1 MFNLKCPLV
10 IFFLFLCLPFA
21 ESVNTRVACNKRNVE
36 NRMES
41 NHKKL
46 VNSRWACL
54 ILAGMVAVL
63 EVCFMLG
70 QRYLII
76 HACKTAFGEA
86 MTEEKDKFITLIVF
100 QYDSRNTEDPVPV
113 TECMEWGNQ
122 YYLTLEDSTRFRLD
136 SIFQEKL
143 YQKDIPVLTAVGC
156 RMGEQYI
163 QGSSLLAHPDYLAI
177 TEKTWRTSLKGKP
190 DLTLKAS
197 VHIPVVLL
205 LHRWYTYLL
214 LLLGAIGWLYLV
226 RRKTADLPVH
236 QDLTEEISG
245 EEIVPGYYWNDRQ
258 RKLFHEGLAIE
269 LKGMSL
275 LYFRA
280 FIRNSDFSLSYG
292 QIAEIH
298 QAGKVENSV
307 VKTRA
312 YQIIKQLKV
321 SLKELD
327 VEVKSIREV
336 GYQLHFSEASVS
348 SSK

>member
-1 MFNLKCPLV
+1 
-10 IFFLFLCLPFA
+10 
-21 ESVNTRVACNKRNVE
+21 
-36 NRMES
+36 MES

-122 YYLTLEDSTRFRLD
+122 YYLTLEDSTRSRLD

-143 YQKDIPVLTAVGC
+143 HQKDIPVLTAVGC

-177 TEKTWRTSLKGKP
+177 TEKT
-190 DLTLKAS
+190 
-197 VHIPVVLL
+197 
-205 LHRWYTYLL
+205 
-214 LLLGAIGWLYLV
+214 
-226 RRKTADLPVH
+226 
-236 QDLTEEISG
+236 
-245 EEIVPGYYWNDRQ
+245 
-258 RKLFHEGLAIE
+258 
-269 LKGMSL
+269 
-275 LYFRA
+275 
-280 FIRNSDFSLSYG
+280 
-292 QIAEIH
+292 
-298 QAGKVENSV
+298 
-307 VKTRA
+307 
-312 YQIIKQLKV
+312 
-321 SLKELD
+321 
-327 VEVKSIREV
+327 
-336 GYQLHFSEASVS
+336 
-348 SSK
+348 

>member
-1 MFNLKCPLV
+1 
-10 IFFLFLCLPFA
+10 
-21 ESVNTRVACNKRNVE
+21 
-36 NRMES
+36 MES

-122 YYLTLEDSTRFRLD
+122 YYLTLENSTRSRLD

-143 YQKDIPVLTAVGC
+143 HQKDIPVLTAVGC

-236 QDLTEEISG
+236 RDLTEEISG